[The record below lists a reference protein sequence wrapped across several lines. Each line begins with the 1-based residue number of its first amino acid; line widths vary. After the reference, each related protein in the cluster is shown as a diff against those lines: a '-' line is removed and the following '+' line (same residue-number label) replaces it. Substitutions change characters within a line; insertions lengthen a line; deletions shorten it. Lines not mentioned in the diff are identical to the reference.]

1 MCCLECVYICSR
13 GPVPVISLLQ
23 QTGPAEAEQHVY
35 VESVT
40 CLGYSNTRNAQ
51 TLEVPVH

>member
-1 MCCLECVYICSR
+1 MCCAKCVYICSR
-13 GPVPVISLLQ
+13 GAVPVISLLQ
-23 QTGPAEAEQHVY
+23 QTGPTEAEQRVY